1 MNDDYD
7 DDTGDLIAKIADR
20 DAEIK
25 RLEERCKELEADYI
39 KTHSVEYVAEIVK
52 PYEEKIKELE
62 FGALLNEIAK
72 DKK

>member
-25 RLEERCKELEADYI
+25 RLEAEVEALKDFAICMTGCGYDFCQ
-39 KTHSVEYVAEIVK
+39 HEYFIRQRDNLLKRNQK
-52 PYEEKIKELE
+52 P
-62 FGALLNEIAK
+62 
-72 DKK
+72 